1 MVFQETLKIHLSP
14 KDRLKVMPKK
24 ATSGGTAS

>member
-14 KDRLKVMPKK
+14 KDRLKVVPKEK
-24 ATSGGTAS
+24 KEASA

>member
-14 KDRLKVMPKK
+14 KDRLKIVPKAK
-24 ATSGGTAS
+24 SGVSAS